1 MDIIET
7 IVGLVI
13 GVILTIV
20 LLKLFRPKNDITKL
34 NKSNTEKDSNIRAL
48 EIENA
53 KLESE
58 LSGLKSI
65 KKKSETEFIEVKK
78 NHDLISIQH
87 AEINTKLKNAL
98 LINSDL
104 VKSTNNLTQ
113 QKERLQNE
121 KSELSSKVSA
131 LDTINNNLQTQQK
144 EIADVEKRFNTEF
157 ENIAG
162 RLIKQNSESLTQN
175 SSNSLN
181 NILNPLK
188 EDLERF
194 KKNIDDK
201 YIKEAES
208 KASLKTE
215 IESLVKLN
223 EQLSDDAHNL
233 TRALTGNNKHQ
244 GNWGEIVLER
254 VLERS
259 GLNKGSE
266 YKLQEHITTEDGTRR
281 IPDAVVFLPD
291 DKHIIIDSKVSL
303 TAYQRMVNARNSEVE
318 KTELKLHV
326 SSLKSHIKE
335 LGDKSYYD
343 TKQYNSPDFTLM
355 FLPIEASFSV
365 ALREDTELFNYAWER
380 NIVIVSPTTLLATL
394 RTIESTWKHE
404 RQTRNVLEIARV
416 GGTLFD
422 KFAGFVEDLKKIEKG
437 IKQSQTAYDSA
448 FNKLQSGKGNIISQ
462 TERLKSLGAKAKKSL
477 PSDVLDEK
485 FENAIE
491 KNTYEAI

>member
-1 MDIIET
+1 MDIIGIIAGL
-7 IVGLVI
+7 IVGVIITFILVR
-13 GVILTIV
+13 
-20 LLKLFRPKNDITKL
+20 LLSPKNESTDTASLEI
-34 NKSNTEKDSNIRAL
+34 SIVEKEGAIRNL
-48 EIENA
+48 EIEKATIESERNTFKDNNI
-53 KLESE
+53 KLESTFRE
-58 LSGLKSI
+58 LDDKYKILNSDFAS
-65 KKKSETEFIEVKK
+65 SQTTVE
-78 NHDLISIQH
+78 NLISINQKMEKENL
-87 AEINTKLKNAL
+87 AFSEEKNELLSNNSKL
-98 LINSDL
+98 NSQ
-104 VKSTNNLTQ
+104 V
-113 QKERLQNE
+113 
-121 KSELSSKVSA
+121 SSLK
-131 LDTINNNLQTQQK
+131 TINENLVHQQK

-162 RLIKQNSESLTQN
+162 RLIEKNAETINQSSSHSLK
-175 SSNSLN
+175 S
-181 NILNPLK
+181 ILNPLK

-201 YIKEAES
+201 YVQEAEA

-233 TRALTGNNKHQ
+233 TKALTGNNKHQ

-266 YKLQEHITTEDGTRR
+266 YKLQEHINTEDGSRR

-303 TAYQRMVNARNSEVE
+303 TAYQRMVNAETSDQQAN
-318 KTELKLHV
+318 ELKLHV

-343 TKQYNSPDFTLM
+343 TKEFNSPDFTLM

-416 GGTLFD
+416 GGSLYD
-422 KFAGFVEDLKKIEKG
+422 KFEGFITDLKKIERG
-437 IKQSQTAYDSA
+437 IHMSQSAYTDAFSKLKDGRGSLTKQTQ
-448 FNKLQSGKGNIISQ
+448 KLKD
-462 TERLKSLGAKAKKSL
+462 LGAKAKKSL
-477 PSDVLDEK
+477 PSDLLEDSS
-485 FENAIE
+485 NQIE
-491 KNTYEAI
+491 SSTNE